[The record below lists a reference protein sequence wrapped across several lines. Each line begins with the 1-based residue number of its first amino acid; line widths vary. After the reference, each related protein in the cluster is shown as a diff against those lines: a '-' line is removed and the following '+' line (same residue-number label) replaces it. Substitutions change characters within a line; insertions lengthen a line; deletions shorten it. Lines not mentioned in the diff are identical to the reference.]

1 MDITYPLLIQGD
13 IAQLQSAEKAARDK
27 SRADRVRMLRF
38 LKEGRVAGV
47 SQAAAVLGYSVRTA
61 QRWWQC
67 YREGGLA
74 GLLAPPQRRGL
85 AERIT
90 PEAWE
95 GLQAEMRAGHIGGLH
110 EAQVYLRDTWHI
122 AYGIDAIFKLF
133 RRRKTKLKTGRP
145 HHRKAASPAEQAAFK
160 KGAAGHGVAARG
172 AAGLRHGRGPV
183 RSEGDT

>member
-1 MDITYPLLIQGD
+1 MGIAYPLLIPED
-13 IAQLQSAEKAARDK
+13 IAQLQAAEKAARDK
-27 SRADRVRMLRF
+27 IRADRIRMLRF
-38 LKEGRVAGV
+38 LKEERVVGV
-47 SQAAAVLGYSVRTA
+47 SQAAEILGYSVRTV

-74 GLLAPPQRRGL
+74 GLLAPPRQRGM

-95 GLQAEMRAGHIGGLH
+95 GLQAEMRAGRIGGLH

-122 AYGIDAIFKLF
+122 VYGIDAISKLF

-160 KGAAGHGVAARG
+160 K
-172 AAGLRHGRGPV
+172 
-183 RSEGDT
+183 

>member
-1 MDITYPLLIQGD
+1 MDITYPLLIQED
-13 IAQLQSAEKAARDK
+13 IAQLQAAERAARDK
-27 SRADRVRMLRF
+27 TRADRVRMLRF
-38 LKEGRVAGV
+38 LKEGRVGGV
-47 SQAAAVLGYSVRTA
+47 SQAAEVLGYSVRTA

-74 GLLAPPQRRGL
+74 GLLAPPQRRGMV
-85 AERIT
+85 ERIT

-122 AYGIDAIFKLF
+122 VYGIDAISKLF

-160 KGAAGHGVAARG
+160 K
-172 AAGLRHGRGPV
+172 
-183 RSEGDT
+183 

>member
-1 MDITYPLLIQGD
+1 MDITYPLLIQED
-13 IAQLQSAEKAARDK
+13 IAQLQAAEKAARDK
-27 SRADRVRMLRF
+27 TRADRVRMLRF

-47 SQAAAVLGYSVRTA
+47 SQAAEILGYSVRTV

-74 GLLAPPQRRGL
+74 GLLAPPQRRGM

-110 EAQVYLRDTWHI
+110 EAQSLSARHLAHRLRHRCHFQAVPAAQDQ
-122 AYGIDAIFKLF
+122 AED
-133 RRRKTKLKTGRP
+133 RP
-145 HHRKAASPAEQAAFK
+145 AASPQ
-160 KGAAGHGVAARG
+160 GRQPRRAGGI
-172 AAGLRHGRGPV
+172 
-183 RSEGDT
+183 